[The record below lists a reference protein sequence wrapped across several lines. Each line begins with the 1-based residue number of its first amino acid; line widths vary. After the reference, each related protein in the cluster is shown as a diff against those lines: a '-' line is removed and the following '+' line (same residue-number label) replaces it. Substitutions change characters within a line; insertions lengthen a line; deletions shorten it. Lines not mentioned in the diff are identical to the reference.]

1 MKFGD
6 NLKTIRKIKR
16 MSQEQ
21 LAEKVNVSRQS
32 VSKWETGDAYPE
44 MNNILQLCK
53 IFNCKIND
61 LVHSNM
67 SDISSL
73 DSEIIMNVVKFN
85 EKKQTQVKALSN
97 AIRIIGKIGGIVL
110 KIAIPFILIAMLIIP
125 YIINNVEVE
134 EQKITFKTDNIKVI
148 DDNKLEMF
156 NVMQLELNKD
166 IADTELIDIFNN
178 NSKAE
183 IIGYLEIT
191 LVFILINVII
201 VIIMLNYVEKLFGN
215 IKDEN
220 TPFSLQ
226 NVDWIKRIAYLMIAL
241 IIINPLPNVLF
252 ASKLGLT
259 ENSAYFDL
267 ISVLEILII
276 FSMVYIFEYGYEIQK
291 DSNGKMYGQQ

>member
-85 EKKQTQVKALSN
+85 EKKQTQVKTLSN

-178 NSKAE
+178 NSKVE

-220 TPFSLQ
+220 RNKGFR
-226 NVDWIKRIAYLMIAL
+226 DRGFI
-241 IIINPLPNVLF
+241 
-252 ASKLGLT
+252 LGR
-259 ENSAYFDL
+259 ES
-267 ISVLEILII
+267 
-276 FSMVYIFEYGYEIQK
+276 
-291 DSNGKMYGQQ
+291 

>member
-97 AIRIIGKIGGIVL
+97 AIRIIGKIGGILL